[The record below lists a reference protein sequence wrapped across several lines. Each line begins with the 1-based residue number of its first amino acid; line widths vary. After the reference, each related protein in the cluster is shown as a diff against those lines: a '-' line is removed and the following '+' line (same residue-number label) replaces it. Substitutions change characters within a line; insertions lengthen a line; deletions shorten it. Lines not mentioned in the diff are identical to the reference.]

1 MMTKRVKT
9 NLAGTTV
16 EEFIHKCETYLLSLR
31 REIFSPIHHK
41 AMETAPKLERM
52 KELQLQVLEG
62 SHKAVILRNELRKEI
77 TREMAVLCD
86 WVNVHAHDNER
97 FMMESS
103 FERVKPRSAATA
115 PAGIRKLAVLRADK
129 SGKAQVMWKGNGSK
143 FYRAQMTVNPQSET
157 DWKDVATVTS
167 TKCELENLPVGTFC
181 YFRVQGVNSA
191 GPGEFS
197 EIFMYMAS

>member
-1 MMTKRVKT
+1 MTTKRVKT
-9 NLAGTTV
+9 NLAGTTI

-31 REIFSPIHHK
+31 KEVFSPIHQK
-41 AMETAPKLERM
+41 AMDTTPKLERI

-62 SHKAVILRNELRKEI
+62 SHKAVMLRNELRKEI

-86 WVNVHAHDNER
+86 WVNVHAHDDER
-97 FMMESS
+97 LILECS

-115 PAGIRKLAVLRADK
+115 PAGIRKLAVLRAEK
-129 SGKAQVMWKGNGSK
+129 TGKAQVIWKGNGSK
-143 FYRAQMTVNPQSET
+143 FYRAQMTINPHLDS

-167 TKCELENLPVGTFC
+167 TRCELDNLPVGTFC
-181 YFRVQGVNSA
+181 YFRVQGVNAA

-197 EIFMYMAS
+197 EVFMYMAS